1 MKEDIFLNI
10 STKAS
15 LRIMAMLL
23 LLLLL
28 MLLLSVKNEAYDS
41 QNEIDEADCHHYSLT
56 EICRIKAEE
65 TLQGQVRKTK

>member
-1 MKEDIFLNI
+1 
-10 STKAS
+10 
-15 LRIMAMLL
+15 MLL

-41 QNEIDEADCHHYSLT
+41 QNEVDEADCHHYSLT

>member
-1 MKEDIFLNI
+1 MKEGIFLNT

-15 LRIMAMLL
+15 LRLAMLL

-28 MLLLSVKNEAYDS
+28 LLLLSVKNEAYDS
-41 QNEIDEADCHHYSLT
+41 QNEVDEVDCDHYSLT

-65 TLQGQVRKTK
+65 TLQGQDRKFK